1 MANKIIIII
10 VVALIVM
17 MVLSLTAK
25 DEGYYADNT
34 TLKSNV
40 NGGKMTQPLVNGN
53 YSLALQD
60 KILAIY
66 GPSQKV
72 LWSVPSSPGSSLVM
86 QSDGNLVLYD
96 SSNDPN
102 PNPIWNARSGSRGV
116 GPYTLTLFP
125 DGNTQIIDSNNTIIQ
140 NDITKYYEFP
150 PICKPDHSVNPCQ
163 CPYNEARDE
172 YAYWC

>member
-60 KILAIY
+60 KIMAIY
-66 GPSQKV
+66 NYQPS
-72 LWSVPSSPGSSLVM
+72 WSVPSSPGSSLVL

-96 SSNDPN
+96 SSN
-102 PNPIWNARSGSRGV
+102 NPIWNARSGGRGV

-140 NDITKYYEFP
+140 NDITKYYDFP
-150 PICKPDHSVNPCQ
+150 PALPACKPDHSVNPCQ
-163 CPYNEARDE
+163 CPINPETGE
-172 YAYWC
+172 EPYWC